1 MAIIHLNGGGLSRHG
16 EKLSDSGC
24 IWKKE
29 PAGLDETGVREE
41 KRQQKAKDFGLNKQ
55 QRELP
60 FTELGKMARA
70 ANGCEVLAGI
80 KVNRSS
86 RQVDTRLE
94 LKAEA

>member
-29 PAGLDETGVREE
+29 PAGLDETGVRE

-55 QRELP
+55 HRELP

-70 ANGCEVLAGI
+70 ANGCWVLADI
-80 KVNRSS
+80 KVNMSS
-86 RQVDTRLE
+86 RQVDTHLE
-94 LKAEA
+94 LNAEA